1 MSKPRL
7 TLRRCLAGA
16 FLIGTTSLLSA
27 CATYETPPPAFHKSL
42 QQPYRLDAGDNLR
55 ITVFEQDELTNTY
68 AVDKAGYIAFPLVGA
83 VPARGRTI
91 KQIEAGIAAKLADG
105 FIREPDVS
113 VEVATYRPFFIMG
126 EVGTGGQYTYTPG
139 MTVQNAV
146 AIAGGFSPRAAR
158 RDVDV
163 TRNVNGKVLSGRV
176 RITDP
181 ILPGDTIVV
190 RERIF

>member
-1 MSKPRL
+1 MISPSTSAFARASL
-7 TLRRCLAGA
+7 VALA
-16 FLIGTTSLLSA
+16 LSIGG
-27 CATYETPPPAFHKSL
+27 CATQKAPPPAFHKSL
-42 QQPYRLDAGDNLR
+42 QQPYRLDAGDELR
-55 ITVFEQDELTNTY
+55 ITVFEQDELTNSY
-68 AVDKAGYIAFPLVGA
+68 SVDKAGYIAFPLVGA

-91 KQIEAGIAAKLADG
+91 KQVERAVAVKLADG
-105 FIREPDVS
+105 FIRDPDVS

-126 EVGTGGQYTYTPG
+126 EVGAAGQYTYTPG

-146 AIAGGFSPRAAR
+146 AAAGGFTPRAAA

-176 RITDP
+176 EVTDP

>member
-1 MSKPRL
+1 MSAPARAVL
-7 TLRRCLAGA
+7 TAFAITLGA
-16 FLIGTTSLLSA
+16 SG
-27 CATYETPPPAFHKSL
+27 CAKYEAPPPAFHKSL
-42 QQPYRLDAGDNLR
+42 QQPYRLDSGDNLR
-55 ITVFEQDELTNTY
+55 ITVFEQDELTNSY

-83 VPARGRTI
+83 VAARGRTI
-91 KQIEAGIAAKLADG
+91 KQVEAAVAKKLADG
-105 FIREPDVS
+105 FIRDPDVS

-126 EVGTGGQYTYTPG
+126 EVASGGQYTYTPG

-146 AIAGGFSPRAAR
+146 AIAGGFSPRAAE

-176 RITDP
+176 LVTDP

-190 RERIF
+190 RERLF